1 MPTGPILEVPS
12 RPRSPWQRFYG
23 LVHRFRRDR
32 YSARAR
38 RLPIPVVS
46 IGNLHWGGSG
56 KTPLVACIA
65 THLRNAG
72 RQVVIVSRGYGRRS
86 RGARVVSIGAGLIG
100 DPLDAGDEPAMLA
113 SALEGVAIVVG
124 EDRYEAGCLALET
137 LEGAPDVVVLDDGFS
152 HVQLARDL
160 DLLVF
165 PHHDVFAG
173 GRLPP
178 FGSLREP
185 LASSAAASAVI
196 VTGIPADPEGG
207 GARLAAA
214 LRTFGFEGPGFGSS
228 ISAEVDPPLPEGE
241 PVLLVTG
248 IASSSRIASTAAH
261 LGLDVRRHLAF
272 RDHHRYPKRS
282 LGRIE
287 RARLEVGARRI
298 VTTSKDMVKLQGRIE
313 PAPAVIRVEA
323 RPEPA
328 FWSWLDQADAIS
340 KSASPPSTD

>member
-12 RPRSPWQRFYG
+12 RPHSPWQRFYG

-72 RQVVIVSRGYGRRS
+72 RQVVIVSRGYGRSS
-86 RGARVVSIGAGLIG
+86 RGAHVVSIGDGLIG
-100 DPLDAGDEPAMLA
+100 DSLDAGDEPAMLA

-124 EDRYEAGCLALET
+124 EDRYEAGCLALES
-137 LEGAPDVVVLDDGFS
+137 LDPSPDVALLDDGFS

-165 PHHDVFAG
+165 PYHDVFAG
-173 GRLPP
+173 GRLGP

-185 LASSAAASAVI
+185 LASSRPYPGMAAAPRWRPGWHPRPPRGRGRSRQSLS
-196 VTGIPADPEGG
+196 GWPRRPRPSE
-207 GARLAAA
+207 ARA
-214 LRTFGFEGPGFGSS
+214 RSRRPSGPGG
-228 ISAEVDPPLPEGE
+228 
-241 PVLLVTG
+241 
-248 IASSSRIASTAAH
+248 
-261 LGLDVRRHLAF
+261 RRT
-272 RDHHRYPKRS
+272 HR
-282 LGRIE
+282 
-287 RARLEVGARRI
+287 
-298 VTTSKDMVKLQGRIE
+298 
-313 PAPAVIRVEA
+313 
-323 RPEPA
+323 
-328 FWSWLDQADAIS
+328 
-340 KSASPPSTD
+340 